1 MKYHLMTDAQIM
13 EDLGKQFEQLRL
25 FKNLTVDQ
33 VCEQGGTN
41 KLTVN
46 RFTHNKNAIRLD
58 GLISI
63 LRGVG
68 ELDKLEAL
76 FELPESQKVG
86 RGRPKKCG
94 TKIESV
100 ATIICLGQYRSYCAH
115 E

>member
-1 MKYHLMTDAQIM
+1 MKYHLMTDVQIM

-76 FELPESQKVG
+76 FELPEKITFEKSDVI
-86 RGRPKKCG
+86 KKKRVRKPTQSKKLNEIKWG
-94 TKIESV
+94 NDE
-100 ATIICLGQYRSYCAH
+100 
-115 E
+115 